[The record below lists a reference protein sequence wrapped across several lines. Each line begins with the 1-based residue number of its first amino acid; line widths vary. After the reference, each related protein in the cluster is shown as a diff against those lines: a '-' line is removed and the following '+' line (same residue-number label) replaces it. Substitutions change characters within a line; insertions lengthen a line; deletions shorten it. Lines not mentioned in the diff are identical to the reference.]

1 MSYDAQSFDSLFS
14 GVMGEDYELIKL
26 ICPLA
31 IELSR
36 LVGEKISQLPQT
48 KEPLQVVEL
57 GGGTGITTLSI
68 LSTPIDAH
76 VISIDSE
83 PTMQNQAKQNLKAW
97 EEEGKLM
104 FCCQDALSAL
114 NQMATASAD
123 VVASV
128 YTLHNF
134 RDIYREE
141 VIPEIFRVLK
151 PGGLFINGD
160 RYALDD
166 KLEQTRLVQQEI
178 SGYFK
183 VLLDVNRPDLLEH
196 WIIHLFNDES
206 ENHVMRQSFSLLQL
220 HEAGFSDIELTHRM
234 AVNALVM
241 AYKPSPKH

>member
-1 MSYDAQSFDSLFS
+1 MRDIDSFDSLFS

-31 IELSR
+31 IEMSR
-36 LVGEKISQLPQT
+36 LVGDKISQLAPT
-48 KEPLQVVEL
+48 GETLQIVEL

-68 LSTPIDAH
+68 LSSPVDAH
-76 VISIDSE
+76 VISIDNE
-83 PTMQNQAKQNLKAW
+83 PTMLNQAKRNLKAW
-97 EEEGKLM
+97 EEEGKLT

-114 NQMATASAD
+114 NQMATGSAD
-123 VVASV
+123 VIASV

-166 KLEQTRLVQQEI
+166 KMEQTRLVQQEI
-178 SGYFK
+178 SGYFNT
-183 VLLDVNRPDLLEH
+183 LLEINRPDLLER
-196 WIIHLFNDES
+196 WIIHLFADES
-206 ENHVMRQSFSLLQL
+206 ENHVMRQSYALLQL
-220 HEAGFSDIELTHRM
+220 HESGFADIDLSHRV
-234 AVNALVM
+234 AVNALVT
-241 AYKPSPKH
+241 AYKP

>member
-1 MSYDAQSFDSLFS
+1 MNDIQSFDSLFS

-36 LVGEKISQLPQT
+36 MVGEKIGQLPQNNG
-48 KEPLQVVEL
+48 PLRVVEL

-68 LSTPIDAH
+68 LSAPVDTH

-83 PTMQNQAKQNLKAW
+83 PTMQNQAKRSLKAW
-97 EEEGKLM
+97 EEEGKVT

-114 NQMATASAD
+114 NQMPADSAD

-178 SGYFK
+178 GDYFK
-183 VLLDVNRPDLLEH
+183 ALLEINRPDLLEH
-196 WIIHLFNDES
+196 WIIHLFGDES
-206 ENHVMRQSFSLLQL
+206 ENHIMRQSYALLQL
-220 HEAGFSDIELTHRM
+220 HEAGFADIDLSHRM
-234 AVNALVM
+234 AVNAMVS
-241 AYKPSPKH
+241 AYKPKAG